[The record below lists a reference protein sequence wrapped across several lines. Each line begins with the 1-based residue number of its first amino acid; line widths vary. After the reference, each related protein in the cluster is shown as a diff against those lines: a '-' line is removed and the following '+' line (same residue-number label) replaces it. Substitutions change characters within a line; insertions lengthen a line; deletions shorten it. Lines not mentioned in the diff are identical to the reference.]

1 MIKHEQQQQLAHVVY
16 INEQKVN
23 GQTCPKLTKF
33 NNHEL
38 GLLNLTATNIT
49 NSTKF

>member
-1 MIKHEQQQQLAHVVY
+1 MIKHEQQQQQLANVVY

-33 NNHEL
+33 TNDEL
-38 GLLNLTATNIT
+38 GLLNE
-49 NSTKF
+49 